1 MQEEEKDK
9 SRKHIRKIM
18 TDKKLT
24 EETKTAAKLEEERRK
39 RIAERQKVV
48 STSFFHPIKHST
60 YRDKISAIH

>member
-1 MQEEEKDK
+1 
-9 SRKHIRKIM
+9 M